1 MAIMMLTPKLI
12 ILTKHWVWHNPFY
25 GVIIRYADFFPIS
38 DTDEM
43 KVKIQKK
50 VDEGYSVVIFPEGT
64 RSEDCKIR
72 LFQRGA
78 FYLAE
83 QLKLDILPVFIKGFG
98 EVLPKKSFHLHPGR
112 MSLEVKPRLCREKL
126 TVEDNYRALTRRM
139 RRAYLKWNHE
149 EVRLYKKEQ

>member
-1 MAIMMLTPKLI
+1 MMLTPKLI

-25 GVIIRYADFFPIS
+25 GVIIRYADFFPVS

-64 RSEDCKIR
+64 RSEDCRIR

-78 FYLAE
+78 FFLAE

-112 MSLEVKPRLCREKL
+112 MSLEVKPRLYREKL
-126 TVEDNYRALTRRM
+126 TAEDNYRALTRRM

-149 EVRLYKKEQ
+149 EVKLYRKEQ